1 MNLDLKPSWLLVLA
15 TLSIPAFAQDWKVDT
30 SKSQIGFV
38 IKQMNVPVEG
48 GFSRYSVK
56 AVFDPAKPETGQFQV
71 ELDIA
76 SINTGSEEGDG
87 EAKRPAWFDTARY
100 PKAVFIS
107 KSIKKDGAGRYTV
120 SGDLT
125 LKGRTRPLIAPFLL
139 TPQRGG
145 GWLASGR
152 VSLKRSQFDIG
163 GGEWADPSVVADD
176 LEARFKIL
184 MNP

>member
-1 MNLDLKPSWLLVLA
+1 MKTFWFFVLA
-15 TLSIPAFAQDWKVDT
+15 FFVHPVLAQDWKVDL
-30 SKSQIGFV
+30 SKSQISFV

-48 GFSRYSVK
+48 SFGRYTVN
-56 AVFDPAKPETGQFQV
+56 AVFDPAKPEAGQFRV

-100 PKAVFIS
+100 PKASFVS
-107 KSIKKDGAGRYTV
+107 RSIKKDAAGRFTV
-120 SGDLT
+120 SGDFT
-125 LKGRTRPLIAPFLL
+125 LKGRTRPLTAPFLL

-152 VSLKRSQFDIG
+152 VALKRSQFDIG

-184 MNP
+184 LNP